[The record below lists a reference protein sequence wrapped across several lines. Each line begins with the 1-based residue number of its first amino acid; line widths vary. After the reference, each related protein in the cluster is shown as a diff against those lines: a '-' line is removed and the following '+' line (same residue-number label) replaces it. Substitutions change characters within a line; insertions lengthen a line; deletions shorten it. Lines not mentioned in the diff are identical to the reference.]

1 MKNSKNWIVN
11 AIEMNDW
18 FNKDRKVQKTSSNWG
33 VLDLVVVAAT
43 VFMVLGNIFDVI
55 DVSWFI
61 ALAPIGLPIVIGFVS
76 GLIFAIAKRK

>member
-1 MKNSKNWIVN
+1 
-11 AIEMNDW
+11 MNDW